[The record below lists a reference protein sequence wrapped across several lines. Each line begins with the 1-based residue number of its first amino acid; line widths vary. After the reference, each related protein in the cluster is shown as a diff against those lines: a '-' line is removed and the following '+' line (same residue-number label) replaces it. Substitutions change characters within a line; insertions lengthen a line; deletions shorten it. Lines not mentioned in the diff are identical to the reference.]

1 MADADREAHA
11 QRRRLRT
18 LLVARVV
25 AALVLLGSAT
35 VARLRLPDPHE
46 TDGLFLLLAVVFA
59 LAAVWTAAV
68 RAMPARRWLVDA
80 QMAAD
85 AVVVSVAV
93 LLTGGLDSLLVPLY
107 GLPVVAA
114 SVLQY
119 RRGGLLV
126 AALNTLLYGAIIA
139 LQYNV
144 LGLGPVAHALGFAP
158 ALLPPVEDALVTLA
172 LNGAG
177 FATLAWLTGYLAER
191 VQHGDER
198 LRQASTQIADLQA
211 FTQCV
216 INSLTG
222 GLVTTD
228 QDGKVLTL
236 NRAGQQILGWQAEAA
251 GGRPVA
257 DVLQLP
263 RDLVDAL
270 PRMVDSGRARR
281 VDVEYEA
288 PSGRRVDLGLTAAPL
303 MGGAGRVGYLF
314 TFQDITERKR
324 RDREV
329 QTEKRMAAIGEMA
342 AGIAHEIRNP
352 LASMA
357 GSVQVLRQDLDLSA
371 EQTRLMD
378 IVLRES
384 RRLND
389 IIRSFLAYARP
400 QRRSPQ
406 PVDVVKA
413 VHEAAALLEHG
424 SERGPAHVIALETP
438 EAPCYVD
445 ADEGEVRQVVW
456 NLATNALKAMPAGGR
471 LLFTV
476 QRSAHQVR
484 LCVRDEGVGIAPAH
498 LDHVF
503 EPFRSGFPNGTG
515 LGLAIVHRIVTDL
528 GGAIDIESAPGAGT
542 SVEVT
547 LPAAVAADRVL
558 TLSA

>member
-1 MADADREAHA
+1 MDDADREAHA
-11 QRRRLRT
+11 QRRRLRI

-139 LQYNV
+139 LQYSV
-144 LGLGPVAHALGFAP
+144 LGLGPVAHALGLAP
-158 ALLPPVEDALVTLA
+158 TPLPPVEDALVTLA

-177 FATLAWLTGYLAER
+177 FAIVAWLTGYLAER

-228 QDGKVLTL
+228 QAGKVLTL

-251 GGRPVA
+251 GGRAVA

-263 RDLVDAL
+263 RELVDAL

-281 VDVEYEA
+281 VDVEYET

-357 GSVQVLRQDLDLSA
+357 GSVQVLRQDLELSA
-371 EQTRLMD
+371 EQARLMD

-413 VHEAAALLEHG
+413 VREAAALLEHG
-424 SERGPAHVIALETP
+424 TERGPAHVMALETP

-484 LCVRDEGVGIAPAH
+484 LCVRDEGVGISPAH

-503 EPFRSGFPNGTG
+503 EPFRSGFPSGTG

-528 GGAIDIESAPGAGT
+528 GGSIDIESAPGAGT

-547 LPAAVAADRVL
+547 LPAAVAADHVL